1 MKEKIKNNKKYIK
14 ETILLLGGIII
25 NLACFLMGT
34 IYSNAQ
40 TLDNPSFPFYINEI
54 YGANGNY
61 NGSSIVCDDVNEIYN
76 TYLKQYENII
86 ISDIYDKF
94 SLNSTDSILVRIRE
108 VGNNLGSS
116 TPYMYIWFEFYVN
129 PTVNGTVSN
138 SATFVNTPVDISFDY
153 YGRIRYN
160 FYPQSTNLT
169 YYSKQNLST
178 SSGYTMFGTPI
189 IYHLDYSTYDMY
201 QIYNYPVFMYNM
213 NILYSSNGTPLIA
226 YTGVSIGDFTDLPG
240 LDEILNNINNT
251 WEPPSSITGHALP
264 SQPTE
269 NPNNNDFQN
278 RLQMFD
284 YLKDSINAIVGNLGY
299 NIKNWLD
306 NLIGKM
312 VEGFNSV
319 SKNIY
324 NGFKTLMDNI
334 KDFFG
339 PKIDAIVEKFNYIT
353 EPFDSQELSNALNNG
368 SFSGD
373 MLSLLS
379 NVGSFSST
387 FTSATEPQSCS
398 FTLDFTNNGYF
409 SFGVCTFSFDWILP
423 FRSYIRLFL
432 GCLCVYSL
440 IVSIFTSINTYIG
453 GTSSINDDI

>member
-14 ETILLLGGIII
+14 ETIFLLLGGIII

-34 IYSNAQ
+34 IYSHAEPYESAYFPFNSGYNPNDYPIDNDYINGLFSDPTVCMVKAYWENSISHPDWYTIYILHDSSVTTATPFFLYGEVYASNPARFDVRSSSNISGIYVESYQ
-40 TLDNPSFPFYINEI
+40 YRDGAWSELLTRWDSSFANFTNISSTLDDPRSI
-54 YGANGNY
+54 YYVKENLNKD
-61 NGSSIVCDDVNEIYN
+61 SSIGLTLIYAPS
-76 TYLKQYENII
+76 K
-86 ISDIYDKF
+86 
-94 SLNSTDSILVRIRE
+94 E
-108 VGNNLGSS
+108 V
-116 TPYMYIWFEFYVN
+116 IN
-129 PTVNGTVSN
+129 PGE
-138 SATFVNTPVDISFDY
+138 
-153 YGRIRYN
+153 
-160 FYPQSTNLT
+160 
-169 YYSKQNLST
+169 
-178 SSGYTMFGTPI
+178 
-189 IYHLDYSTYDMY
+189 
-201 QIYNYPVFMYNM
+201 
-213 NILYSSNGTPLIA
+213 
-226 YTGVSIGDFTDLPG
+226 FTDLPG
-240 LDEILNNINNT
+240 LDEILNNIQNT
-251 WEPPSSITGHALP
+251 WQPPSNITGHALP

-284 YLKDSINAIVGNLGY
+284 YLKDTLTALIGNLGY
-299 NIKNWLD
+299 NLSNWF
-306 NLIGKM
+306 NALIGKL

-319 SKNIY
+319 SQNVY

-339 PKIDAIVEKFNYIT
+339 PKIDAIIDKFNYIT
-353 EPFDSQELSNALNNG
+353 EPFNSQELSDSLNNG
-368 SFSGD
+368 D
-373 MLSLLS
+373 
-379 NVGSFSST
+379 FSSDFLGLITTVSTFSNT